1 MTNYKEMESC
11 AKNAHDSTT
20 NIYQIDGCNLAV
32 TSKCVGTE
40 SLTDLMFQLIKKK
53 INAQ

>member
-1 MTNYKEMESC
+1 MNNYKETESC
-11 AKNAHDSTT
+11 ANNVQDSTT

-32 TSKCVGTE
+32 TSKCIGTD
-40 SLTDLMFQLIKKK
+40 SLTDLMFQLIKNK